1 MFSPGYCDSAWGQSS
16 GYSVQDQRGGPQSTV
31 AVLEKGAPM
40 NQRDIAQQTLLEQ
53 NLLTNITQ
61 AIRTT
66 IAWEPRGN
74 DLGGKLRSLRFITAS
89 LERHLDHLMDLE
101 EYDGYMSAALESSP
115 NLAEKIGALRS
126 EHERF
131 RDGVHRLVAK
141 LDRIDNEDRT
151 GLDKVCID
159 VGDLLSRIDEHSRRE
174 ADLLQEAFLRDE
186 GGEG

>member
-1 MFSPGYCDSAWGQSS
+1 
-16 GYSVQDQRGGPQSTV
+16 
-31 AVLEKGAPM
+31 M

-89 LERHLDHLMDLE
+89 LERHLDHVMDLE
-101 EYDGYMSAALESSP
+101 EYDGYMTAALESSP
-115 NLAEKIGALRS
+115 NLAEKVTVLKH
-126 EHERF
+126 EHEYF
-131 RDGVHRLVAK
+131 RDQAHRLVAK
-141 LDRIDNEDRT
+141 LDRIAHDDRT
-151 GLDKVCID
+151 GLEKVCID
-159 VGDLLSRIDEHSRRE
+159 IGDLLGRIDEHSRRE